1 MSSTTAKAVAVGSG
15 WPAHLRG
22 VEKLIPSSW
31 DASLGNHIDRPGSL
45 EPVTRRAV
53 HGLKRIGEIL
63 VDARA
68 ITESARDRTLA
79 FSKANRVSFGT
90 AILETGALPE
100 ELLLRALSV
109 QTSSP
114 PASARDLAS
123 IPPDVIQLVPG
134 KLAQRYSVL
143 PFRKVGRSLY
153 LAMTRPWDDRAA
165 AEIEFL
171 TGLTVIRHVAI
182 TARLVVVLERHYG
195 ILASP
200 KHKALVAKL
209 GRSTEVASHQ
219 PRTPSETRTDILPAL
234 EASSSSVPIPLA
246 EELPDPWDALSDPPE
261 TIGDDELVMETVQ
274 PARSASNALDSLG
287 LIPEAPALGPVLA
300 PTAETESADLRTL
313 LGRAEERDEIGSA
326 ILESLKAR
334 LCTAALFVV
343 NGDRVSGWMARPEPP
358 EPFRELSVGF
368 SEPSVFAS
376 LRNTV
381 GFFAGLCPDTVAN
394 RRILESLGVRF
405 PAVIGVV
412 PVTTYGNT
420 VLYLLGQAIE
430 GEDALT
436 IPLIKKHAVMTATAL
451 EILALRTRLREAEA
465 ASPLSC

>member
-1 MSSTTAKAVAVGSG
+1 M
-15 WPAHLRG
+15 
-22 VEKLIPSSW
+22 
-31 DASLGNHIDRPGSL
+31 
-45 EPVTRRAV
+45 
-53 HGLKRIGEIL
+53 
-63 VDARA
+63 
-68 ITESARDRTLA
+68 
-79 FSKANRVSFGT
+79 
-90 AILETGALPE
+90 
-100 ELLLRALSV
+100 
-109 QTSSP
+109 
-114 PASARDLAS
+114 
-123 IPPDVIQLVPG
+123 
-134 KLAQRYSVL
+134 L

-182 TARLVVVLERHYG
+182 TARLVVALERHYG
-195 ILASP
+195 IRASP

-234 EASSSSVPIPLA
+234 EASWSSVPIPLA

-313 LGRAEERDEIGSA
+313 LGRAEERDE
-326 ILESLKAR
+326 
-334 LCTAALFVV
+334 
-343 NGDRVSGWMARPEPP
+343 
-358 EPFRELSVGF
+358 VGF

-381 GFFAGLCPDTVAN
+381 GFFAGLCPDTGAD
-394 RRILESLGVRF
+394 RRTLESLGVQF

-436 IPLIKKHAVMTATAL
+436 IPLIKKHAAMTAIAL
-451 EILALRTRLREAEA
+451 EILALRTRLRETEA